1 MSVSTNFKD
10 IEYSSPKSFGIVFS
24 IFFLIISLYPL
35 YKGKSIH
42 IWALI
47 ISAIFLFL
55 AFVAPKSLS
64 FLNKLWF
71 KFGMLLGSIISPIV
85 MALIYFLTVLPTGV
99 IMRLLNKD
107 LLNQKLDK
115 NSKSYWIHRSE
126 KMNPMKNQF

>member
-1 MSVSTNFKD
+1 
-10 IEYSSPKSFGIVFS
+10 
-24 IFFLIISLYPL
+24 
-35 YKGKSIH
+35 
-42 IWALI
+42 
-47 ISAIFLFL
+47 
-55 AFVAPKSLS
+55 
-64 FLNKLWF
+64 
-71 KFGMLLGSIISPIV
+71 MLLGSIISPIV